1 MHFFGNGVDTSF
13 ATSDTAVTFSAGN
26 ILASSRYALTGSVTN
41 GFDTTASA
49 NAVWFVTASSLM
61 GVRQASP
68 PPTSFALNQNFPN
81 PFNPETTISY
91 QLAAVSHVT
100 LKVYDVLG
108 RNVKTLVDE
117 VKKPGRYETEFD
129 TSQLASGVYFCTLHA
144 GDFSQTKKLT
154 LLK

>member
-1 MHFFGNGVDTSF
+1 
-13 ATSDTAVTFSAGN
+13 
-26 ILASSRYALTGSVTN
+26 
-41 GFDTTASA
+41 
-49 NAVWFVTASSLM
+49 VTASSLTK
-61 GVRQASP
+61 VKQAP
-68 PPTSFALNQNFPN
+68 PASTIFALNQNFPN